1 MMGPDVGLTK
11 YTRGQDSES
20 AGTVSETPGETALVI
35 LRSTGGNAE
44 RALSGAWGTPAEFN
58 CTIASPLWNEPQPC
72 RCQLTILRNL
82 DRQRQK
88 LHQLH

>member
-1 MMGPDVGLTK
+1 MGPDVGPTK

-44 RALSGAWGTPAEFN
+44 RALGGAWGTPAEFVQSL
-58 CTIASPLWNEPQPC
+58 A
-72 RCQLTILRNL
+72 RCGN
-82 DRQRQK
+82 
-88 LHQLH
+88 